1 MRCYAELVCV
11 LSKEVGDGMAKLYK
25 HSSKSKE
32 QHMMDSFQSWDS
44 STVQQLMT

>member
-1 MRCYAELVCV
+1 MRCYAELV
-11 LSKEVGDGMAKLYK
+11 SKEVGDEMAKLYK

-32 QHMMDSFQSWDS
+32 QHIMDSFQSWDS